1 MSTFRGLKAWAFA
14 AGMVLLGVTASPS
27 NAQSQ
32 SQPQPAGSTPASV
45 TDHNRQI
52 IEEVFD
58 RWATEGV
65 SIFGDLLSPDIV
77 WTIKGS
83 GPSAGTFRG
92 RNVFVE
98 RAVRPFQSRLSSAVR
113 PVSSRVWADGDY
125 VIVNWDG
132 EGVARDG
139 QPYHNSYAW
148 IFRMRD
154 GKAVEVTAFLDLVPY
169 DAVLHRVPAPP
180 GSNGSP

>member
-1 MSTFRGLKAWAFA
+1 MSTFRHLKGWAFA
-14 AGMVLLGVTASPS
+14 AGMILVAVAASPS
-27 NAQSQ
+27 NAQP
-32 SQPQPAGSTPASV
+32 QPPAGSTSASV
-45 TDHNRQI
+45 TDLNRRI
-52 IEEVFD
+52 IEEGFD
-58 RWATEGV
+58 RWATQGV
-65 SIFGDLLSPDIV
+65 SIFGDILSPDIV

-92 RNVFVE
+92 RDVLVE
-98 RAVRPFQSRLSSAVR
+98 RAVRPFQSRLANPVR
-113 PVSSRVWADGDY
+113 PVARRVWADGDY

-132 EGVARDG
+132 EGMARDG
-139 QPYHNSYAW
+139 QPYRNSYAW

-180 GSNGSP
+180 GSEDSP